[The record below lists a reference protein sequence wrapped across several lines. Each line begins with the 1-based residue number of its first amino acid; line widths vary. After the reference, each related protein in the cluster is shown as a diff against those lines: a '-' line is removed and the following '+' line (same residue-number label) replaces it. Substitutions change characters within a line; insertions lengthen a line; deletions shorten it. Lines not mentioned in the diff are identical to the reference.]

1 VIDMSSVIFSLVV
14 SALLFFLLLNVTGGI
29 S

>member
-1 VIDMSSVIFSLVV
+1 MIDMSSVIFSLVV